1 MSIIS
6 LRHFRSTE
14 QIIWSH
20 EPKGSTAAM
29 VLFAVFGGQT
39 CSSVIN
45 FEMLKWTE
53 NLGWNWYLCHPVA
66 VDRRWFLWDRVF
78 LFTNWQMR
86 KIYIMCEWIGVMM
99 YDCGWLWYIIDDGTI
114 FNMPRHS
121 MDLGLG
127 YASLQFHRPGCEWS
141 SSSAKDSYQR
151 SLCKGEGQGFKSM
164 SKTVGIFQYHF
175 GDRFWGACLRKEVCV
190 WFVLSFFEL
199 LFLVCIK
206 MLGSRNSCCENW
218 SKDRKK
224 IEKK

>member
-1 MSIIS
+1 MS
-6 LRHFRSTE
+6 RKD
-14 QIIWSH
+14 Q
-20 EPKGSTAAM
+20 
-29 VLFAVFGGQT
+29 Q
-39 CSSVIN
+39 
-45 FEMLKWTE
+45 
-53 NLGWNWYLCHPVA
+53 
-66 VDRRWFLWDRVF
+66 RRWFYSQCLAAKLVARLSTLRCWSERKIWAEIDTCVILWPWTGGDSYGIVFF

-164 SKTVGIFQYHF
+164 SKTVGIVQYHF

-206 MLGSRNSCCENW
+206 MLGSRNCCENW